1 MSVIVSP
8 SEEGGRER
16 ERVGPRD
23 LAPHWPPSLPFWT
36 LAEEGGVILE
46 ARVEA
51 AEAGGLTGPPCSLSS
66 LWETV

>member
-1 MSVIVSP
+1 M
-8 SEEGGRER
+8 
-16 ERVGPRD
+16 GPRD

>member
-16 ERVGPRD
+16 ESGTQRPCPP
-23 LAPHWPPSLPFWT
+23 LAPSLPFWT